1 MERVALAE
9 GSVDTFVIDEDMF
22 TIAVL
27 FEDVDVEV
35 AVAVAVGGMTVTE
48 ANGEGDADAEAD
60 ADADAEAEAEEE
72 GRAVNEENMEY
83 EGGEDW
89 LTVALELGEDVG
101 LYVALALGVQLRYGV
116 TEAEALLEGDHVG

>member
-35 AVAVAVGGMTVTE
+35 AVGGMTVTE

-60 ADADAEAEAEEE
+60 TDAEAEEE
-72 GRAVNEENMEY
+72 EEAERRAVNEENMEY
-83 EGGEDW
+83 EG
-89 LTVALELGEDVG
+89 
-101 LYVALALGVQLRYGV
+101 
-116 TEAEALLEGDHVG
+116 